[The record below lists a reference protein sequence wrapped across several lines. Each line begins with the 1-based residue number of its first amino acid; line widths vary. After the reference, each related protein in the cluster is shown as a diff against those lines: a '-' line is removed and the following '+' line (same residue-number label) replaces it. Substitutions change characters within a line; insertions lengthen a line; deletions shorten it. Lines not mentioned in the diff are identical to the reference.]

1 MLASKMESQMF
12 LASIAHPLLF
22 CVDIWEC
29 CYFPMHCLGYD
40 TVRHQKEHRHRRTT
54 RAIAPLTSLGIFTS
68 LAFMTKITFY
78 HYIMFYDTITCY
90 HLSLLSIT
98 RYLFHLTPLT
108 FLLQKISPIK
118 WSQSLIIW
126 ELHEMD
132 ARARLQCQA
141 MHSFA
146 ISHFQLIDSLLK
158 LPPCNYQVWIS
169 CLQFLLT
176 GKKMSV

>member
-1 MLASKMESQMF
+1 MHF
-12 LASIAHPLLF
+12 AHPKVLF
-22 CVDIWEC
+22 VWIFGIVAISPWIVWDMIQW
-29 CYFPMHCLGYD
+29 D
-40 TVRHQKEHRHRRTT
+40 TKKNIDTGEWT

>member
-1 MLASKMESQMF
+1 MWIFGNVAISPC
-12 LASIAHPLLF
+12 IAWDMIQWDTKKNIDTGERHELSLLWLLWVF
-22 CVDIWEC
+22 
-29 CYFPMHCLGYD
+29 
-40 TVRHQKEHRHRRTT
+40 
-54 RAIAPLTSLGIFTS
+54 FTS

-78 HYIMFYDTITCY
+78 HSIMFYDTITCY